1 MKKYSLDL
9 GEPQDYLVWLR
20 RATDDLR
27 EAQEE
32 QKAIAVAC
40 RELGLSWQDIGRAM
54 RVSKQA
60 AQQRFGD

>member
-1 MKKYSLDL
+1 MERLRLDL
-9 GEPQDYLVWLR
+9 GEPTDYLFWLR
-20 RATDDLR
+20 QATDELR
-27 EAQEE
+27 AAQEE
-32 QKAIAVAC
+32 QKRVAIAC